1 MSGPLLSA
9 SWYRVSELK
18 PRMRMH
24 ARMQRHRYRGQVW
37 FVLQD
42 PASGRAHRFTPAA
55 RLIMN
60 AMDGERTIGTLWE
73 LANRRLG
80 ESAPTQDELIH
91 LLGQLHSSD
100 LLQCDVSP
108 DVAELFDRAER
119 QDRARVKRAIGN
131 PMAIKLPLIDPDWLL
146 ERMLPFVRPL
156 WGWRGMLLWLAI
168 VAPALLLVPPHWNE
182 LTSGVADRVFAVDN
196 LVMIWLLF
204 PLIKAFHEMGHG
216 IAAKAGGGEVHDM
229 GVMLLVLMPVPYV
242 DATSSSLFRSK
253 YERAVV
259 GAAGMM
265 VELVLASI
273 AFYVWLMA
281 EPGTVRAVAFN
292 VMLIAGVSTVIFN
305 GNPLLRY
312 DAYYILSDLVE
323 IPNLA
328 SRSMRYLGYLFER
341 YAFGAREIE
350 EPEGT
355 PGEKAW
361 FVFYG
366 IGSFC
371 YRIVVVV
378 AIVLFIA
385 GEFFVIGVILALWA
399 VVAMV
404 FVPVGK
410 TLHHLATS
418 PRLARHR
425 RRVAAVTLGAL
436 AVVLLFVFLAPVAFR
451 SQTEGVIWLPEQQMV
466 RARANGFLARFLV
479 EPGTQVVP
487 GDALVESVDPVLD
500 AEIRVAQ
507 AKVAELDA
515 QFAQHF
521 VTDRVQAQVTQEA
534 LDRELA
540 GLERVL
546 DRGADLIS
554 RSQSA
559 GIFTV
564 PHPADLPGRY
574 FRKGEM
580 IGYVIE
586 PAQPRARVIV
596 QQAEVDVVRL
606 ATNEV
611 EIRTADR
618 IDRVVKAKV
627 IRQVPGGNE
636 ELPSKALSTEGGG
649 TVPIDPRDPKGTKT
663 MQRVFQLELELDAP
677 AAALYGGRVHVRFD
691 HVPEPLAQQWYRSL
705 RRLFLTRFN
714 V

>member
-18 PRMRMH
+18 PRMRTH

-60 AMDGERTIGTLWE
+60 GMDGERSVGALWE
-73 LANRRLG
+73 MANRRLG
-80 ESAPTQDELIH
+80 EAAPSQDELIH

-108 DVAELFDRAER
+108 DVAELFDRAQR

-131 PMAIKLPLIDPDWLL
+131 PMAIKVPLIDPDRML
-146 ERMLPFVRPL
+146 ERMMPFVRPF
-156 WGWRGMLLWLAI
+156 WGWKGMLLWLAI
-168 VAPALLLVPPHWNE
+168 IVPALLLVPPHWDE
-182 LTSGVADRVFAVDN
+182 LTHGVADRVFAVDN
-196 LVMIWLLF
+196 LLMIWLLF
-204 PLIKAFHEMGHG
+204 PLIKAFHELGHG
-216 IAAKAGGGEVHDM
+216 IAAKSGGGEVHDM
-229 GVMLLVLMPVPYV
+229 GLMLLVLMPVPYV
-242 DATSSSLFRSK
+242 DATSSALFKSK

-265 VELVLASI
+265 IELVLAAI
-273 AFYVWLMA
+273 AFFVWMLA

-292 VMLIAGVSTVIFN
+292 IMLIAGVSTLLFN

-328 SRSMRYLGYLFER
+328 TRAMRYLGFLFER
-341 YAFGAREIE
+341 YVFGAREIE

-366 IGSFC
+366 IGSFL

-378 AIVLFIA
+378 AIILFIA
-385 GEFFVIGVILALWA
+385 GEFFVIGVVLALWA
-399 VVAMV
+399 VVAMAV
-404 FVPVGK
+404 VPISK
-410 TLHHLATS
+410 TVHHLATS

-425 RRVAAVTLGAL
+425 RRVAAVCFGAL
-436 AVVLLFVFLAPVAFR
+436 TVVVVFVLWVPVPFR
-451 SQTEGVIWLPEQQMV
+451 TQTEGVIWLPEQQMV
-466 RARANGFLARFLV
+466 RARANGFLARYLV
-479 EPGTQVVP
+479 EPGSRVQP
-487 GDALVESVDPVLD
+487 GVALIESVDPVLD
-500 AEIRVAQ
+500 AEIRLAQ

-515 QFAQHF
+515 QFANHF
-521 VTDRVQAQVTQEA
+521 ITDRVQAQITQEA

-540 GLERVL
+540 GLQRAV
-546 DRGADLIS
+546 DRGADLIA

-559 GIFTV
+559 GAFTV

-580 IGYVIE
+580 VGYVIE

-611 EIRTADR
+611 EIRTAAR
-618 IDRVVKAKV
+618 IERVVKARIV
-627 IRQVPGGNE
+627 RQVPGGNE

-677 AAALYGGRVHVRFD
+677 ATVLYGGRVYVRFD
-691 HVPEPLAQQWYRSL
+691 HVPEPLGTQWYRGL

>member
-1 MSGPLLSA
+1 MAGPLLSA

-60 AMDGERTIGTLWE
+60 AMDGERTVGALWE
-73 LANRRLG
+73 LVNRRLG
-80 ESAPTQDELIH
+80 EAAPTQDELIH

-131 PMAIKLPLIDPDWLL
+131 PMAIKLPLIDPDRLL
-146 ERMLPFVRPL
+146 ERMLPFVRPF
-156 WGWRGMLLWLAI
+156 WGWRGMLLWLAL
-168 VAPALLLVPPHWNE
+168 VLPAIFLVPPNWNE
-182 LTSGVADRVFAVDN
+182 LTNGVADRVFAVDN
-196 LVMIWLLF
+196 LVMLWLLF
-204 PLIKAFHEMGHG
+204 PLIKALHELGHG

-281 EPGTVRAVAFN
+281 EPGTVRAIAFN
-292 VMLIAGVSTVIFN
+292 TMLIAGVSTVIFN

-341 YAFGAREIE
+341 YVFGAREIE
-350 EPEGT
+350 APEGT

-410 TLHHLATS
+410 TVHHLATS

-425 RRVAAVTLGAL
+425 RRVITVCTGAL
-436 AVVLLFVFLAPVAFR
+436 AGVVLFVALVPVSFR
-451 SQTEGVIWLPEQQMV
+451 TQTEGVIWLPEQQMV
-466 RARANGFLARFLV
+466 RSRANGFLSRYLIDPGAR
-479 EPGTQVVP
+479 VVP
-487 GDALVESVDPVLD
+487 GDALVESVDPALD
-500 AEIRVAQ
+500 ADIRIAQ

-515 QFAQHF
+515 QYAQHR
-521 VTDRVQAQVTQEA
+521 VTDRVQAQITQEA
-534 LDRELA
+534 LDREHA
-540 GLERVL
+540 ALERAL
-546 DRGADLIS
+546 DRGADLIA

-559 GIFTV
+559 GLFTV

-586 PAQPRARVIV
+586 PSQPKARVIV

-618 IDRVVKAKV
+618 IERIVKAKIV
-627 IRQVPGGNE
+627 RQVPGGNE

-663 MQRVFQLELELDAP
+663 MQRVFQLELELEAP
-677 AAALYGGRVHVRFD
+677 ASAMYGGRVHVRFD

>member
-18 PRMRMH
+18 PRMRTH
-24 ARMQRHRYRGQVW
+24 ARMRRHRYRGQVW

-60 AMDGERTIGTLWE
+60 GMDGERSVGALWE

-80 ESAPTQDELIH
+80 DAAPTQDELIH
-91 LLGQLHSSD
+91 LLGQLHASD

-108 DVAELFDRAER
+108 DVAELFDRAQR

-131 PMAIKLPLIDPDWLL
+131 PMAIKLPLLDPDRLL
-146 ERMLPFVRPL
+146 ERMLPFVRPW
-156 WGWRGMLLWLAI
+156 WGWRGLLAWLAI
-168 VAPALLLVPPHWNE
+168 VLPALLLVPPHWDE
-182 LTSGVADRVFAVDN
+182 LTHGVADRVFAVDN

-229 GVMLLVLMPVPYV
+229 GIMLLVLMPVPYV

-265 VELVLASI
+265 VELVLASL
-273 AFYVWLMA
+273 AFYVWMLA

-292 VMLIAGVSTVIFN
+292 VMLIAGVSTLVFN

-312 DAYYILSDLVE
+312 DAYYILSDLIE

-341 YAFGAREIE
+341 YLFGAREIE

-355 PGEKAW
+355 SGEKAW

-366 IGSFC
+366 IGSFL

-378 AIVLFIA
+378 AIILFIA
-385 GEFFVIGVILALWA
+385 GEFFVIGVVLALWA
-399 VVAMV
+399 VFAMAV
-404 FVPVGK
+404 VPVGK

-425 RRVAAVTLGAL
+425 RRVLAVTLGAL
-436 AVVLLFVFLAPVAFR
+436 ASFLAFVLWVPMPFR

-466 RARANGFLARFLV
+466 RARAAGFLSRYLI
-479 EPGTQVVP
+479 EPGRRVAP

-500 AEIRVAQ
+500 AEIRIEQ

-515 QFAQHF
+515 QFAQYF
-521 VTDRVQAQVTQEA
+521 VTDRVQAQITQEA

-540 GLERVL
+540 ALERAR
-546 DRGADLIS
+546 DRGADLIA

-559 GIFTV
+559 GVFTV
-564 PHPADLPGRY
+564 PHPADLPGRF

-611 EIRTADR
+611 DIRSSDR

-627 IRQVPGGNE
+627 VRQVPGGNE
-636 ELPSKALSTEGGG
+636 ELPSKALSVEGGG
-649 TVPIDPRDPKGTKT
+649 TVPIDPRDPKGLKT

-677 AAALYGGRVHVRFD
+677 ALPIYGGRVYVRFD

>member
-1 MSGPLLSA
+1 MTGPLLSA

-18 PRMRMH
+18 PRMRTH

-60 AMDGERTIGTLWE
+60 GMDGERSVGALWE
-73 LANRRLG
+73 MANKRLG
-80 ESAPTQDELIH
+80 ESAPSQDELIH

-108 DVAELFDRAER
+108 DVAELFDRAQR

-131 PMAIKLPLIDPDWLL
+131 PMAIKVPLIDPDRLL
-146 ERMLPFVRPL
+146 ERMLPFVRPF
-156 WGWRGMLLWLAI
+156 WGWKGMLVWLAI
-168 VAPALLLVPPHWNE
+168 VVPALLLVPPHWDE
-182 LTSGVADRVFAVDN
+182 LTHGVADRVFAVDN
-196 LVMIWLLF
+196 LLMIWLLF
-204 PLIKAFHEMGHG
+204 PLLKAFHELGHG

-229 GVMLLVLMPVPYV
+229 GLMLLVLMPVPYV
-242 DATSSSLFRSK
+242 DATSSALFKSK

-265 VELVLASI
+265 IELMLAAI
-273 AFYVWLMA
+273 AFFVWMLA

-292 VMLIAGVSTVIFN
+292 VMLIAGVSTLLFN

-312 DAYYILSDLVE
+312 DAYYILSDLIE

-328 SRSMRYLGYLFER
+328 TRSMRYLGFLFER
-341 YAFGAREIE
+341 HLFGAREIE

-366 IGSFC
+366 IGSFL

-378 AIVLFIA
+378 AIILFIA
-385 GEFFVIGVILALWA
+385 GEFFVIGVVLAIWA
-399 VVAMV
+399 VIAMAV
-404 FVPVGK
+404 VPVSK
-410 TLHHLATS
+410 TVHHLATS

-425 RRVAAVTLGAL
+425 RRVAGVCFGAL
-436 AVVLLFVFLAPVAFR
+436 AVTVAFVLWVPVPFR
-451 SQTEGVIWLPEQQMV
+451 TQTEGVIWLPEQQMV
-466 RARANGFLARFLV
+466 RARANGFLTRYLV
-479 EPGTQVVP
+479 EPGSRVQP
-487 GDALVESVDPVLD
+487 DDALIESIDPVLD

-515 QFAQHF
+515 QFAHHF
-521 VTDRVQAQVTQEA
+521 ITDRVQAQITQEA

-540 GLERVL
+540 ALQRAV
-546 DRGADLIS
+546 DRGADLIARS
-554 RSQSA
+554 RSA
-559 GIFTV
+559 GVFTV

-580 IGYVIE
+580 VGYVIE

-611 EIRTADR
+611 EIRTAAR
-618 IDRVVKAKV
+618 VEHVVKARIV
-627 IRQVPGGNE
+627 RQVPGGNE

-663 MQRVFQLELELDAP
+663 MQRVFQLEIELDAP
-677 AAALYGGRVHVRFD
+677 ATVLYGGRVYVRFD
-691 HVPEPLAQQWYRSL
+691 HVPEPLGTQWYRGL